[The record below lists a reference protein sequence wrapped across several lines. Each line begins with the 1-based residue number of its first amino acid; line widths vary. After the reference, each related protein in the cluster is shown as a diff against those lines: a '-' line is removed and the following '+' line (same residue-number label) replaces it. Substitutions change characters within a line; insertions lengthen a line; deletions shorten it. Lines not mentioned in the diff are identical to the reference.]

1 MGMLLRKHLTTKV
14 ETPAVKAEETQKV
27 VEVETAKKVEKKP
40 QAKK

>member
-14 ETPAVKAEETQKV
+14 ETPAVKTEEPPKV
-27 VEVETAKKVEKKP
+27 IEVETAKKVEKKT